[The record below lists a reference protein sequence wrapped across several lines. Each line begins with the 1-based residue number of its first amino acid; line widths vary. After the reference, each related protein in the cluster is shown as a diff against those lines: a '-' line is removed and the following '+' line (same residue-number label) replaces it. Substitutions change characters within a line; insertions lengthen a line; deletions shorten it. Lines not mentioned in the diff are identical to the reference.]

1 MSDSGAMQL
10 VPIPSETH
18 IKGSTQ
24 IQHIPTE
31 ILGEIFL
38 RSLPKARHPSLRL
51 TPLLLCQ
58 ICSHWRNVAL
68 SLNQLWDELS
78 LLYDY
83 SDGRLNISTSATKNW
98 FGRAGPH
105 IQLSF
110 AISYLDKQLCNCLLE
125 EILIPLAH
133 RFRHVDLIW
142 DGGVDF
148 MPFFARCPQVL
159 ESAVFRFSDSIDATE
174 ITHIDV
180 ASLRKVSLSSVTS
193 FSPNPQLSDRILT
206 CDRLTHLIITESTD
220 AQTLVEMLSRCR
232 NIHKV
237 ACVIVGIDHR
247 SLLEQ
252 LLPAIDQ
259 PVTLP
264 HLYAFEMTLHRETGH
279 SFLPLF
285 RLRFPMLHRFRLCDS
300 SLSNG
305 EILGGEGI
313 HFTSQP
319 HLITNLGLSGH
330 TMTTAQL
337 LELLCSTSGLVTLE
351 LDVRVRHDEICRALT
366 RFPNYI
372 GLVPRLED
380 FTLHLKFQDFLRFS
394 TRAFIDM
401 VRSRQIPIGPGDEPI
416 SYIRNISIL
425 VPQEGQPILDDV
437 KRLLQMGSSKGLPA
451 DRALRKNCNS
461 NPFSITDVN
470 LASW

>member
-1 MSDSGAMQL
+1 M
-10 VPIPSETH
+10 VPIPSATH
-18 IKGSTQ
+18 TKSSTP
-24 IQHIPTE
+24 IQRIPAE

-51 TPLLLCQ
+51 APLLLCQ

-83 SDGRLNISTSATKNW
+83 SDGRINISTSAAKNW
-98 FGRAGPH
+98 FGRAGSYAR
-105 IQLSF
+105 LSF
-110 AISYLDKQLCNCLLE
+110 TISYFDKQLCSRLLE
-125 EILIPLAH
+125 EILVPLAH
-133 RFRHVDLIW
+133 RFCHVDLIW

-148 MPFFARCPQVL
+148 MPFFAHFPQVL
-159 ESAVFRFSDSIDATE
+159 ESAVFRFSGRIDATE
-174 ITHIDV
+174 ITHINV

-206 CDRLTHLIITESTD
+206 WDRLTHLVITESTN
-220 AQTLVEMLSRCR
+220 AQILVEMLSRCR
-232 NIHKV
+232 SIHKV

-252 LLPAIDQ
+252 LLDQ
-259 PVTLP
+259 PVTLR
-264 HLYAFEMTLHRETGH
+264 HLYAFEVTLHRETGH
-279 SFLPLF
+279 SFLPLC
-285 RLRFPMLHRFRLCDS
+285 RLRFPMLHQFRLRDS
-300 SLSNG
+300 SWNDD
-305 EILGGEGI
+305 EILGWEGT

-337 LELLCSTSGLVTLE
+337 LELLRSTSGLVTLE

-366 RFPNYI
+366 RFLNSI
-372 GLVPRLED
+372 DLVPRLED
-380 FTLHLKFQDFLRFS
+380 LTLHLKFQDFPRFS
-394 TRAFIDM
+394 ARAFVDM
-401 VRSRQIPIGPGDEPI
+401 VRSRQIPIGPGGEPI
-416 SYIRNISIL
+416 SHIRDISIL
-425 VPQEGQPILDDV
+425 VPREGQPILDDV
-437 KRLLQMGSSKGLPA
+437 ERLLKMGSSTGLPA
-451 DRALRKNCNS
+451 DRPLRKNCNPH
-461 NPFSITDVN
+461 PFSITNID